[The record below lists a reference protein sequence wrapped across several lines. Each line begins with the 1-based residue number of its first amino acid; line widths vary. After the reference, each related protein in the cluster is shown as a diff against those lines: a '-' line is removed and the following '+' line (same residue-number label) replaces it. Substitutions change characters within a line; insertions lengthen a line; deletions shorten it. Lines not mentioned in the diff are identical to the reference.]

1 MPLPSPRDGE
11 KKSKFMSRCMV
22 DLTAKDEFKDVKQ
35 RAAVCASQFDKAES
49 KASIV
54 VTNPWDETEIF
65 LYFNDSSEDTN
76 KHYFD
81 TKEKALEDAKKLGLK
96 GFHTHKNDDGK
107 TMYMAGPDHESFM
120 KRHNE
125 ILKKKDESDSSL
137 WENIR
142 KKKERIKSGSGE
154 KMRKKG
160 DKGAP
165 TPDQIKK
172 AKD

>member
-11 KKSKFMSRCMV
+11 RKSKFMSRCMV

-49 KASIV
+49 KASIIV
-54 VTNPWDETEIF
+54 QNPWDDSDVYYHF
-65 LYFNDSSEDTN
+65 LKSSEKEMD
-76 KHYFD
+76 HYFD

-125 ILKKKDESDSSL
+125 ILKEKESDSSL

-142 KKKERIKSGSGE
+142 KKRERIKSGSGE

-172 AKD
+172 AKN

>member
-11 KKSKFMSRCMV
+11 RKSKFMSRCMV

-54 VTNPWDETEIF
+54 VQNPWDDSDVYYHF
-65 LYFNDSSEDTN
+65 LKSSEKEMD
-76 KHYFD
+76 HYFD

-125 ILKKKDESDSSL
+125 ILKEKESDISL

-142 KKKERIKSGSGE
+142 KKNERIKSGSGE

-172 AKD
+172 AKN

>member
-11 KKSKFMSRCMV
+11 RKSKFMSRCMV

-35 RAAVCASQFDKAES
+35 RAAVCSSQFDKAES

-54 VTNPWDETEIF
+54 VQNPWDDSDVYYQF
-65 LYFNDSSEDTN
+65 LKSSEKEMD
-76 KHYFD
+76 HYFD

-125 ILKKKDESDSSL
+125 ILKEKESDSSL

-142 KKKERIKSGSGE
+142 KKRERIKSGSGE

-172 AKD
+172 AKN

>member
-1 MPLPSPRDGE
+1 
-11 KKSKFMSRCMV
+11 
-22 DLTAKDEFKDVKQ
+22 
-35 RAAVCASQFDKAES
+35 
-49 KASIV
+49 
-54 VTNPWDETEIF
+54 
-65 LYFNDSSEDTN
+65 
-76 KHYFD
+76 
-81 TKEKALEDAKKLGLK
+81 
-96 GFHTHKNDDGK
+96 
-107 TMYMAGPDHESFM
+107 M

-142 KKKERIKSGSGE
+142 KKRERIKSGSGE

-172 AKD
+172 AKN

>member
-1 MPLPSPRDGE
+1 
-11 KKSKFMSRCMV
+11 
-22 DLTAKDEFKDVKQ
+22 
-35 RAAVCASQFDKAES
+35 
-49 KASIV
+49 
-54 VTNPWDETEIF
+54 
-65 LYFNDSSEDTN
+65 
-76 KHYFD
+76 
-81 TKEKALEDAKKLGLK
+81 
-96 GFHTHKNDDGK
+96 
-107 TMYMAGPDHESFM
+107 MAGPDHESFM

-172 AKD
+172 AKN

>member
-22 DLTAKDEFKDVKQ
+22 DLTAKDEFTDIKQ

-49 KASIV
+49 KASV
-54 VTNPWDETEIF
+54 VVQNPWDENDIYYHF
-65 LYFNDSSEDTN
+65 LKSSEKEMD
-76 KHYFD
+76 HYFD

-107 TMYMAGPDHESFM
+107 TMYMAGPDHKSFM

-125 ILKKKDESDSSL
+125 ILKE
-137 WENIR
+137 I
-142 KKKERIKSGSGE
+142 
-154 KMRKKG
+154 
-160 DKGAP
+160 
-165 TPDQIKK
+165 
-172 AKD
+172 

>member
-11 KKSKFMSRCMV
+11 RKSKFMSRCMV
-22 DLTAKDEFKDVKQ
+22 DLTAKDEFTDVKQ

-49 KASIV
+49 KASV
-54 VTNPWDETEIF
+54 VVQNPWDKNDIYYHF
-65 LYFNDSSEDTN
+65 LKSSEKEMD
-76 KHYFD
+76 HYFD
-81 TKEKALEDAKKLGLK
+81 TKEKALKDAEKLGLK
-96 GFHTHKNDDGK
+96 GFHSHKNDDGK
-107 TMYMAGPDHESFM
+107 TMYMAGPDHKSFM

-125 ILKKKDESDSSL
+125 ILKEKESESSL